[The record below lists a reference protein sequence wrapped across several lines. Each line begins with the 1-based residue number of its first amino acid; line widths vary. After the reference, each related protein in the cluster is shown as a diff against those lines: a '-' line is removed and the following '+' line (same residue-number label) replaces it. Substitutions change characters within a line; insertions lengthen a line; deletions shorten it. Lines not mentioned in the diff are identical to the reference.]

1 MSGLYVVL
9 AATVF
14 FIPSFFPLV
23 PGTLIFEATVS
34 FVIENGD
41 TTIRSLTN
49 ALLISGG
56 IALTIVA
63 IESLFMI
70 YNTIKKSFKKKKG
83 KES

>member
-1 MSGLYVVL
+1 M
-9 AATVF
+9 
-14 FIPSFFPLV
+14 
-23 PGTLIFEATVS
+23 
-34 FVIENGD
+34 ENGD

-56 IALTIVA
+56 IALAIVA